1 MKKAVSLLLT
11 LILTLS
17 LCTPVLAAPDD
28 NEGDVPQQGQQENNG
43 PQWPEGTEQ
52 CFFYEDNNE
61 IYYSGTGLSQG
72 RSVTFGQIFKRTH
85 IEGTGDSFTPL
96 TGFTVDSTTK
106 EGLTAEANGNALTIS
121 VAGDCEPGE
130 SFVILTADNEKYAL
144 CVNVHES
151 SGGQGGQDGPP
162 AFVRDAQKFVEGYF
176 EQTEAGWKVKES
188 SNTNDI
194 QGAWN
199 RLNAEAQLCAVQSY
213 RWLLPMFKALNISAP
228 GYYLLSENTAVRVTV
243 PGYLQE
249 VVLLSWDEETNTLT
263 VRFNNKL
270 TADRWKSIYIGGGK
284 RDFAALYYTFIYI
297 GEGQRPDYWTWVDG
311 SEKAIDAVIAE
322 AGTKANYDP
331 NDRGITNGIY
341 VARFQNS
348 VNNDEI
354 MALPGNSSFNSTS
367 REIISWKDKSAD
379 YFTNVIDTTGMS
391 NISFTLDEGA
401 DQPYGEGKNWLNEL
415 GTPADNQR
423 IKTYTTAEGVTFT
436 VNKGLVTAQLDGTK
450 LLDLEKVLASYVT
463 VTAPEGATEYRMVG
477 NGTSTEPG
485 AADDAGAKGEVTSM
499 KDWLAKKEW
508 SAVPGPIRVTPNTL
522 KEQKIGDVSYYV
534 GNTITGVNC
543 CVFEWKF
550 ANGTTKVEYVY
561 FNATPYVHTVQTQS
575 VSEVTSAVDKP
586 TLQSDDAALTLKCR
600 MFPQDNENAH
610 YMRLTVERDGQT
622 VTGFSGEYT
631 VFVPYEYVGLTWEE
645 AQKRTEPPVIYHY
658 TDAEVLKEE
667 LTGEY
672 TQWGICFKTRSFS
685 PFVISTAAQSSS
697 GGGYYYYGGASTPGI
712 SAVKTADAAKSA
724 TDYTSGI
731 YGLTFRSTA
740 AFSGFKG
747 VQVDG
752 RTIAAANYVAED
764 NGGIEVYL
772 KAVYLRT
779 LKDGRHTVTILSDA
793 GNVTMNFTIGGVDSP
808 TTFDAGIGA
817 YIGMALASVGGM
829 AWMRRR
835 KR

>member
-1 MKKAVSLLLT
+1 MMKKLVSLLLA
-11 LILTLS
+11 LVMALGLVV
-17 LCTPVLAAPDD
+17 PVWGNDLPS
-28 NEGDVPQQGQQENNG
+28 
-43 PQWPEGTEQ
+43 GTEPL
-52 CFFYEDNNE
+52 FFYGQDNKQEWHYFN
-61 IYYSGTGLSQG
+61 GTGLGQG
-72 RSVTFGQIFKRTH
+72 NSVTFDRVYKD
-85 IEGTGDSFTPL
+85 EGNDSYTQL
-96 TGFTVDSTTK
+96 TGFTVDSQATAA
-106 EGLTAEANGNALTIS
+106 GLTATVNGGALTVTAANDCDAEVKFVVIEA
-121 VAGDCEPGE
+121 AG
-130 SFVILTADNEKYAL
+130 VKYAL
-144 CVNVHES
+144 RVIVNETS
-151 SGGQGGQDGPP
+151 GGNQGGQGGPPPFAGDVQTFINSNFEQVDGKWTNRNSPP
-162 AFVRDAQKFVEGYF
+162 SIQAAWNKLSMDAQWF
-176 EQTEAGWKVKES
+176 
-188 SNTNDI
+188 
-194 QGAWN
+194 
-199 RLNAEAQLCAVQSY
+199 AVQNNP
-213 RWLLPMFKALNISAP
+213 WLLAMFDKLNILAD

-243 PGYLQE
+243 PGYLQD
-249 VVLLSWDEETNTLT
+249 VVLLSWNKETNTLT
-263 VRFNNKL
+263 VRFNNGL
-270 TADRWKSIYIGGGK
+270 TADRWKSIYTGGGK

-341 VARFQNS
+341 VARFQN
-348 VNNDEI
+348 DGEI
-354 MALPGNSSFNSTS
+354 MALPGNTSYNSTS
-367 REIISWKDKSAD
+367 REIISWKDKRTD

-391 NISFTLDEGA
+391 NISFTLDEDAG
-401 DQPYGEGKNWLNEL
+401 QSYGQGRNWLNKL
-415 GTPADNQR
+415 GTPAGNER
-423 IKTYTTAEGVTFT
+423 IATYTTAEGVTLT
-436 VNKGLVTAQLDGTK
+436 VNNGLVTAQLDGTK

-485 AADDAGAKGEVTSM
+485 AADDAGAKWEVTSM

-697 GGGYYYYGGASTPGI
+697 GGGYYYGGASTPSI

-779 LKDGRHTVTILSDA
+779 LKDGRHTVTILSNA

-817 YIGMALASVGGM
+817 YIGMALASMGGM

>member
-1 MKKAVSLLLT
+1 MKKAVSLLLA
-11 LILTLS
+11 LVMAVGLVV
-17 LCTPVLAAPDD
+17 PVWGNDLPS
-28 NEGDVPQQGQQENNG
+28 
-43 PQWPEGTEQ
+43 GTEPL
-52 CFFYEDNNE
+52 FFYGQDNKQEWHYFN
-61 IYYSGTGLSQG
+61 GTGLGQG
-72 RSVTFGQIFKRTH
+72 NSVTFDRVYKD
-85 IEGTGDSFTPL
+85 EGNDSYTQL
-96 TGFTVDSTTK
+96 TGFTVDSQATAA
-106 EGLTAEANGNALTIS
+106 GLTATVNGGALTVTAANDCDAEVKFVVIEA
-121 VAGDCEPGE
+121 AG
-130 SFVILTADNEKYAL
+130 VKYAL
-144 CVNVHES
+144 RVIVNETS
-151 SGGQGGQDGPP
+151 GGNQGGQGGPSFAGDVQMFINSNFEQVDGKWTNRKSPP
-162 AFVRDAQKFVEGYF
+162 SIQAAWNKLGMDAQWF
-176 EQTEAGWKVKES
+176 
-188 SNTNDI
+188 
-194 QGAWN
+194 
-199 RLNAEAQLCAVQSY
+199 AVQNNP
-213 RWLLPMFKALNISAP
+213 WLLAMFDKLNILAD

-243 PGYLQE
+243 PGYLQD
-249 VVLLSWDEETNTLT
+249 VVLLSWNKETNTLT
-263 VRFNNKL
+263 VSFNEGL
-270 TADRWKSIYIGGGK
+270 TADRWKSIYTGGGK

-341 VARFQNS
+341 VARFQN
-348 VNNDEI
+348 DGEI
-354 MALPGNSSFNSTS
+354 MALPGNTSYNSTS
-367 REIISWKDKSAD
+367 REIISWKDKSTD

-391 NISFTLDEGA
+391 NISFTLDEDAG
-401 DQPYGEGKNWLNEL
+401 QSYGQGRNWLNEL
-415 GTPADNQR
+415 GTPAGNER
-423 IKTYTTAEGVTFT
+423 IKTYTTAEGVTLT
-436 VNKGLVTAQLDGTK
+436 VNNGLVTAQLDGTK

-485 AADDAGAKGEVTSM
+485 AADDAGAKWEVTSM

-508 SAVPGPIRVTPNTL
+508 SAVSGPIRVTPNTL
-522 KEQKIGDVSYYV
+522 KEQKVGDVSYYV

-610 YMRLTVERDGQT
+610 YMRLTVEKGGQT
-622 VTGFSGEYT
+622 VSGFSGEYT

-645 AQKRTEPPVIYHY
+645 AQKRAEPPVIYHY

-697 GGGYYYYGGASTPGI
+697 GGGYYYGGASTPGI

-752 RTIAAANYVAED
+752 RTIAAANYVTED

-829 AWMRRR
+829 TWMRRR

>member
-243 PGYLQE
+243 PGYLQD
-249 VVLLSWDEETNTLT
+249 VVLLSWNKETNTLT
-263 VRFNNKL
+263 VSFNEGL
-270 TADRWKSIYIGGGK
+270 TADRWKSIYTGGDK

-311 SEKAIDAVIAE
+311 SDKEIETVIAE
-322 AGTKANYDP
+322 RKAQLKYE

-586 TLQSDDAALTLKCR
+586 TLQSNDAALTLKCR

-622 VTGFSGEYT
+622 VSGFSGEYT

-672 TQWGICFKTRSFS
+672 TQWGICFKTSSFS

-697 GGGYYYYGGASTPGI
+697 GGGYYYGGASTPGI

-752 RTIAAANYVAED
+752 RTIASANYVAED

>member
-17 LCTPVLAAPDD
+17 LCTPVLAAPGD
-28 NEGDVPQQGQQENNG
+28 EGEENVPQQGQQENNG
-43 PQWPEGTEQ
+43 PQWPAGTEQ
-52 CFFYEDNNE
+52 CFFYVEKE
-61 IYYSGTGLSQG
+61 QKYYSGTGIDQG
-72 RSVTFGQIFKRTH
+72 RSVTFGRIFKRTH

-106 EGLTAEANGNALTIS
+106 EGLTAEANDNTLTIS

-130 SFVILTADNEKYAL
+130 SFVILMADNVKYAL

-151 SGGQGGQDGPP
+151 SGGQGGQGGPP
-162 AFVRDAQKFVEGYF
+162 AFVRDAQKFVECYF

-199 RLNAEAQLCAVQSY
+199 GLNAEAQLCAVQSY

-243 PGYLQE
+243 PGYLQD
-249 VVLLSWDEETNTLT
+249 VVLLSWNKETNTLT
-263 VRFNNKL
+263 VSFNEGL
-270 TADRWKSIYIGGGK
+270 TADRWKSIYTGGDK

-311 SEKAIDAVIAE
+311 SDKEIETVIAE
-322 AGTKANYDP
+322 RKAQLKYE

-499 KDWLAKKEW
+499 KDWLFAK
-508 SAVPGPIRVTPNTL
+508 
-522 KEQKIGDVSYYV
+522 
-534 GNTITGVNC
+534 
-543 CVFEWKF
+543 
-550 ANGTTKVEYVY
+550 
-561 FNATPYVHTVQTQS
+561 
-575 VSEVTSAVDKP
+575 
-586 TLQSDDAALTLKCR
+586 
-600 MFPQDNENAH
+600 
-610 YMRLTVERDGQT
+610 
-622 VTGFSGEYT
+622 
-631 VFVPYEYVGLTWEE
+631 
-645 AQKRTEPPVIYHY
+645 
-658 TDAEVLKEE
+658 
-667 LTGEY
+667 
-672 TQWGICFKTRSFS
+672 
-685 PFVISTAAQSSS
+685 
-697 GGGYYYYGGASTPGI
+697 GGG
-712 SAVKTADAAKSA
+712 
-724 TDYTSGI
+724 
-731 YGLTFRSTA
+731 
-740 AFSGFKG
+740 
-747 VQVDG
+747 G
-752 RTIAAANYVAED
+752 RAPPI
-764 NGGIEVYL
+764 
-772 KAVYLRT
+772 
-779 LKDGRHTVTILSDA
+779 
-793 GNVTMNFTIGGVDSP
+793 
-808 TTFDAGIGA
+808 
-817 YIGMALASVGGM
+817 
-829 AWMRRR
+829 
-835 KR
+835 

>member
-17 LCTPVLAAPDD
+17 LCTPVLAAPGD
-28 NEGDVPQQGQQENNG
+28 EGEENVPQQGQQENNG
-43 PQWPEGTEQ
+43 PQWPAGTEQ
-52 CFFYEDNNE
+52 CFFYVEKE
-61 IYYSGTGLSQG
+61 QKYYSGTGIDQG
-72 RSVTFGQIFKRTH
+72 RSVTFGRIFKRTH

-106 EGLTAEANGNALTIS
+106 EGLTAEANDNTLTIS

-130 SFVILTADNEKYAL
+130 SFVILMADNVKYAL

-151 SGGQGGQDGPP
+151 SGGQGGQGGPP
-162 AFVRDAQKFVEGYF
+162 AFVRDAQKFVECYF

-194 QGAWN
+194 QGEWN
-199 RLNAEAQLCAVQSY
+199 GLNAEAQLCAVQSY

-243 PGYLQE
+243 PGYLQD
-249 VVLLSWDEETNTLT
+249 VVLLSWNKETNTLT
-263 VRFNNKL
+263 VSFNEGL
-270 TADRWKSIYIGGGK
+270 TADRWKSIYTGGDK

-311 SEKAIDAVIAE
+311 SDKEIETVIAE
-322 AGTKANYDP
+322 RKAQLKYE

-354 MALPGNSSFNSTS
+354 MALPGNSSLNSTS

-586 TLQSDDAALTLKCR
+586 TLQSNDAALTLKCR

-622 VTGFSGEYT
+622 VSGFSGEYT

-672 TQWGICFKTRSFS
+672 TQWGICFKTSSFS

-697 GGGYYYYGGASTPGI
+697 GGGYYYYGGAATPGI

-752 RTIAAANYVAED
+752 RTIASANYVAED

-808 TTFDAGIGA
+808 TTFDAGIGT
-817 YIGMALASVGGM
+817 YVGMALASVGGM
-829 AWMRRR
+829 AWMSR
-835 KR
+835 KKR

>member
-1 MKKAVSLLLT
+1 MMKKLVSLLLA
-11 LILTLS
+11 LVMALGLVV
-17 LCTPVLAAPDD
+17 PVWGNDLPS
-28 NEGDVPQQGQQENNG
+28 
-43 PQWPEGTEQ
+43 GTEPL
-52 CFFYEDNNE
+52 FFYGQDNKQEWHYFN
-61 IYYSGTGLSQG
+61 GTGLGQG
-72 RSVTFGQIFKRTH
+72 NSVTFDRVYKD
-85 IEGTGDSFTPL
+85 EGNDSYTQL
-96 TGFTVDSTTK
+96 TGFTVDSQATAA
-106 EGLTAEANGNALTIS
+106 GLTATVNGGALTVTAANDCDAEVKFVVIEA
-121 VAGDCEPGE
+121 AG
-130 SFVILTADNEKYAL
+130 VKYAL
-144 CVNVHES
+144 RVIVNETS
-151 SGGQGGQDGPP
+151 GGNQGGQGGPP

-243 PGYLQE
+243 PGYLQD
-249 VVLLSWDEETNTLT
+249 VVLLSWNKETNTLT
-263 VRFNNKL
+263 VSFNEGL
-270 TADRWKSIYIGGGK
+270 TADRWKSIYTGGDK

-311 SEKAIDAVIAE
+311 SDKEIETVIAE
-322 AGTKANYDP
+322 RKAQLKYE

-401 DQPYGEGKNWLNEL
+401 DQPYGEGKNWLNKL

-508 SAVPGPIRVTPNTL
+508 SAVSGPIRVTPNTL
-522 KEQKIGDVSYYV
+522 KEQKVGDVSYYV

-586 TLQSDDAALTLKCR
+586 TLQSNDAALTLKCR

-622 VTGFSGEYT
+622 VSGFSGEYT

-697 GGGYYYYGGASTPGI
+697 GGGYYYGGASTPGI

-817 YIGMALASVGGM
+817 YVGMALASVGGM
-829 AWMRRR
+829 AWMSR
-835 KR
+835 KKR

>member
-1 MKKAVSLLLT
+1 MMKKLVSLLLA
-11 LILTLS
+11 LVMALGLVV
-17 LCTPVLAAPDD
+17 PVWGNDLPS
-28 NEGDVPQQGQQENNG
+28 
-43 PQWPEGTEQ
+43 GTEPL
-52 CFFYEDNNE
+52 FFYGQDNKQEWHYFN
-61 IYYSGTGLSQG
+61 GTGLGQG
-72 RSVTFGQIFKRTH
+72 NSVTFDRVYKD
-85 IEGTGDSFTPL
+85 EGNDSYTQL
-96 TGFTVDSTTK
+96 TGFTVDSQATAA
-106 EGLTAEANGNALTIS
+106 GLTATVNGGALTVTAANDCDAEVKFVVIEA
-121 VAGDCEPGE
+121 AG
-130 SFVILTADNEKYAL
+130 VKYAL
-144 CVNVHES
+144 RVIVNETS
-151 SGGQGGQDGPP
+151 GGNQGGQGGPPPFAGDVQTFINSNFEQVDGKWTNRNSPP
-162 AFVRDAQKFVEGYF
+162 SIQAAWNKLGMDAQWF
-176 EQTEAGWKVKES
+176 
-188 SNTNDI
+188 
-194 QGAWN
+194 
-199 RLNAEAQLCAVQSY
+199 AVQNNP
-213 RWLLPMFKALNISAP
+213 WLLAMFDKLNILAD

-243 PGYLQE
+243 PGYLQD
-249 VVLLSWDEETNTLT
+249 VVLLSWNKETNTLT
-263 VRFNNKL
+263 VRFNNGL
-270 TADRWKSIYIGGGK
+270 TADRWKSIYTGGGK

-341 VARFQNS
+341 VARFQN
-348 VNNDEI
+348 DGEI
-354 MALPGNSSFNSTS
+354 MALPGNTSYNSTS
-367 REIISWKDKSAD
+367 REIISWKDKRTD

-391 NISFTLDEGA
+391 NISFTLDEDAG
-401 DQPYGEGKNWLNEL
+401 QSYGQGRNWLNKL
-415 GTPADNQR
+415 GTPAGNER
-423 IKTYTTAEGVTFT
+423 IATYTTAEGVTLT
-436 VNKGLVTAQLDGTK
+436 VNNGLVTAQLDGTK

-485 AADDAGAKGEVTSM
+485 AADDAGAKWEVTSM

-697 GGGYYYYGGASTPGI
+697 GGGYYYGGASTPSI

-817 YIGMALASVGGM
+817 YIGMALVSMGGM
-829 AWMRRR
+829 AWIRRR

>member
-1 MKKAVSLLLT
+1 MKKAVSLLLA
-11 LILTLS
+11 LVMAVGLVV
-17 LCTPVLAAPDD
+17 PVWGNDLPS
-28 NEGDVPQQGQQENNG
+28 
-43 PQWPEGTEQ
+43 GTEPL
-52 CFFYEDNNE
+52 FFYGQDNKQEWHYFN
-61 IYYSGTGLSQG
+61 GTGLGQG
-72 RSVTFGQIFKRTH
+72 NSVTFDRVYKD
-85 IEGTGDSFTPL
+85 EGNDSYTQL
-96 TGFTVDSTTK
+96 TGFTVDSQATAA
-106 EGLTAEANGNALTIS
+106 GLTATVNGGALTVTAANDCDAEVKFVVIEA
-121 VAGDCEPGE
+121 AG
-130 SFVILTADNEKYAL
+130 VKYAL
-144 CVNVHES
+144 RVIVNETS
-151 SGGQGGQDGPP
+151 GGNQGGQGGPSFAGDVQTFINSNFEQVDGKWTNRKSPP
-162 AFVRDAQKFVEGYF
+162 SIQAAWNKLGMDAQWF
-176 EQTEAGWKVKES
+176 
-188 SNTNDI
+188 
-194 QGAWN
+194 
-199 RLNAEAQLCAVQSY
+199 AVQNNP
-213 RWLLPMFKALNISAP
+213 WLLAMFDKLNILAD

-243 PGYLQE
+243 PGYLQD
-249 VVLLSWDEETNTLT
+249 VVLLSWNKETNTLT
-263 VRFNNKL
+263 VSFNEGL
-270 TADRWKSIYIGGGK
+270 TADRWKSIYTGGGK

-341 VARFQNS
+341 VARFQN
-348 VNNDEI
+348 DGEI
-354 MALPGNSSFNSTS
+354 MALPGNTSYNSTS
-367 REIISWKDKSAD
+367 REIISWKDKSTD

-391 NISFTLDEGA
+391 NISFTLDEDAG
-401 DQPYGEGKNWLNEL
+401 QSYGQGRNWLNKL
-415 GTPADNQR
+415 GTPAGNER
-423 IKTYTTAEGVTFT
+423 IATYTTAEGVTLT
-436 VNKGLVTAQLDGTK
+436 VNNGLVTAQLDGTK

-485 AADDAGAKGEVTSM
+485 AADDAGAKWEVTSM

-508 SAVPGPIRVTPNTL
+508 SAVSGPIRVTPNTL
-522 KEQKIGDVSYYV
+522 KEQKVGDVSYYV

-610 YMRLTVERDGQT
+610 YMRLTVEKGGQT
-622 VTGFSGEYT
+622 VSGFSGEYT

-645 AQKRTEPPVIYHY
+645 AQKRAEPPVIYHY

-697 GGGYYYYGGASTPGI
+697 GGGYYYGGASTPSI

-829 AWMRRR
+829 TWMRRR

>member
-1 MKKAVSLLLT
+1 MKKAVSLLLA
-11 LILTLS
+11 LVMAVGLVV
-17 LCTPVLAAPDD
+17 PVWGNDLPS
-28 NEGDVPQQGQQENNG
+28 
-43 PQWPEGTEQ
+43 GTEPL
-52 CFFYEDNNE
+52 FFYGQDNKQEWHYFN
-61 IYYSGTGLSQG
+61 GTGLGQG
-72 RSVTFGQIFKRTH
+72 NSVTFDRVYKD
-85 IEGTGDSFTPL
+85 EGNDSYTQL
-96 TGFTVDSTTK
+96 TGFTVDSQATAA
-106 EGLTAEANGNALTIS
+106 GLTATVNGGALTVTAANDCDAEVKFVVIEA
-121 VAGDCEPGE
+121 AG
-130 SFVILTADNEKYAL
+130 VKYAL
-144 CVNVHES
+144 RVIVNETS
-151 SGGQGGQDGPP
+151 GGNQGGQGGPSFAGDVQTFINSNFEQVDGKWTNRKSPP
-162 AFVRDAQKFVEGYF
+162 SIQAAWNKLGMDAQWF
-176 EQTEAGWKVKES
+176 
-188 SNTNDI
+188 
-194 QGAWN
+194 
-199 RLNAEAQLCAVQSY
+199 AVQNNP
-213 RWLLPMFKALNISAP
+213 WLLAMFDKLNILAD

-243 PGYLQE
+243 PGYLQD
-249 VVLLSWDEETNTLT
+249 VVLLSWNKETNTLT
-263 VRFNNKL
+263 VSFNEGL
-270 TADRWKSIYIGGGK
+270 TADRWKSIYTGGGK

-341 VARFQNS
+341 VARFQN
-348 VNNDEI
+348 DGEI
-354 MALPGNSSFNSTS
+354 MALPGNTSYNSTS
-367 REIISWKDKSAD
+367 REIISWKDKSTD

-391 NISFTLDEGA
+391 NISFTLDEDAG
-401 DQPYGEGKNWLNEL
+401 QSYGQGRNWLNEL
-415 GTPADNQR
+415 GTPAGNER
-423 IKTYTTAEGVTFT
+423 IKTYTTAEGVTLT
-436 VNKGLVTAQLDGTK
+436 VNNGLVTAQLDGTK

-485 AADDAGAKGEVTSM
+485 AADDAGAKWEVTSM

-508 SAVPGPIRVTPNTL
+508 SAVSGPIRVTPNTL
-522 KEQKIGDVSYYV
+522 KEQKVGDVSYYV

-543 CVFEWKF
+543 CVFEWKL
-550 ANGTTKVEYVY
+550 ADGTTKVEYVY

-610 YMRLTVERDGQT
+610 YMRLTVEKSGQT
-622 VTGFSGEYT
+622 VSGFSGEYT

-645 AQKRTEPPVIYHY
+645 AQKRTEPPAIYHY

-672 TQWGICFKTRSFS
+672 TQWGICFKTGSFS
-685 PFVISTAAQSSS
+685 PFVMDCSEQST
-697 GGGYYYYGGASTPGI
+697 GGGYYYGGASTPGI

-752 RTIAAANYVAED
+752 RTIASANYVAED

-829 AWMRRR
+829 AWMSR
-835 KR
+835 KKR

>member
-1 MKKAVSLLLT
+1 MMKKLVSLLLA
-11 LILTLS
+11 LVMALGLVV
-17 LCTPVLAAPDD
+17 PVWGNDLPS
-28 NEGDVPQQGQQENNG
+28 
-43 PQWPEGTEQ
+43 GTEPL
-52 CFFYEDNNE
+52 FFYGQDNKQEWHYFN
-61 IYYSGTGLSQG
+61 GTGLGQG
-72 RSVTFGQIFKRTH
+72 NSVTFDRVYKD
-85 IEGTGDSFTPL
+85 EGNDSYTQL
-96 TGFTVDSTTK
+96 TGFTVDSQATAA
-106 EGLTAEANGNALTIS
+106 GLTATVNGGALTVTAANDCDAEVKFVVIEA
-121 VAGDCEPGE
+121 AG
-130 SFVILTADNEKYAL
+130 VKYAL
-144 CVNVHES
+144 RVIVNETS
-151 SGGQGGQDGPP
+151 GGNQGGQGGPPHFAGEVQTFINDNFKQVDGKWTNRNSPP
-162 AFVRDAQKFVEGYF
+162 GIQAAWNKLGMDAQWF
-176 EQTEAGWKVKES
+176 
-188 SNTNDI
+188 
-194 QGAWN
+194 
-199 RLNAEAQLCAVQSY
+199 AVQNNP
-213 RWLLPMFKALNISAP
+213 WLLAMFDKLNILAD
-228 GYYLLSENTAVRVTV
+228 GYYLLSENTAVRGTVT
-243 PGYLQE
+243 GYLQE
-249 VVLLSWDEETNTLT
+249 VVLLSWNEETNTLT
-263 VRFNNKL
+263 VRFNNGL
-270 TADRWKSIYIGGGK
+270 TADRWKSIYTGGDK

-311 SEKAIDAVIAE
+311 SDKEIETVIAE
-322 AGTKANYDP
+322 RKAQLKYE

-436 VNKGLVTAQLDGTK
+436 VNKGLVTAQLDNTK
-450 LLDLEKVLASYVT
+450 LLDLEKVLASYAT
-463 VTAPEGATEYRMVG
+463 VTAPDGATEYRMAG

-499 KDWLAKKEW
+499 KEWLAKEEW
-508 SAVPGPIRVTPNTL
+508 SAVSGPIRVTPNTL
-522 KEQKIGDVSYYV
+522 KEQKVGDVSYYV

-543 CVFEWKF
+543 CVFEWKL
-550 ANGTTKVEYVY
+550 ADGTTKVEYVY

-575 VSEVTSAVDKP
+575 VKEVTRAVDKP

-622 VTGFSGEYT
+622 VSGFSGEYT

-685 PFVISTAAQSSS
+685 PFVINTAAQSSS
-697 GGGYYYYGGASTPGI
+697 GGGYYYYGGASTPSI